1 MPLWHAPQI
10 NCMLNSSIHALM
22 EKTMSRSLLVPL
34 LVFAATFSAH
44 SQGPGGGRGGAGG
57 PPPTPRAAAPFD
69 MTGYWVSVV
78 NEDWRWRMLPNGG
91 DDAGIPLY
99 PEGRKVADAW
109 DPTKDE
115 ASGEQCKG
123 YGAPGIM
130 RVPSRFHITWQDDQT
145 LKIETDAGR
154 QVRVFHFGS
163 APASSTDLQGVS
175 K

>member
-78 NEDWRWRMLPNGG
+78 NEDWRWRMFQNKG
-91 DDAGIPLY
+91 DYAGIQMNAK
-99 PEGRKVADAW
+99 GRKVDGAW
-109 DPTKDE
+109 DLAKVR
-115 ASGEQCKG
+115 AYGEQ
-123 YGAPGIM
+123 
-130 RVPSRFHITWQDDQT
+130 
-145 LKIETDAGR
+145 
-154 QVRVFHFGS
+154 
-163 APASSTDLQGVS
+163 
-175 K
+175 